1 MIQTHVLPNGLTLIM
16 ERLPYLRSAAIGLF
30 VKAGSMMEEASQ
42 SGLSHFIEHMAF
54 KGTKTKTAK
63 QIAEE
68 IDLIGGNVNAATS
81 KLATSYYA
89 RTTDKDLKKALFLLA
104 DMLVNP
110 KEDAADFEKERQ
122 VILEEIAM
130 EADSPEDLVFN
141 LMHEGLYGD
150 QTLSRTILGSKQAIS
165 SYQLKDLQAFRG
177 RFYQP
182 GNAVL
187 SIAGRF
193 IPEDVI
199 AWAEEAFEGWAGE
212 ERLPFPENAIIKD
225 NQVLTLDKDVEQV
238 HLCVSFE
245 GLPSLHDDR
254 HALLAF
260 TTAFG
265 GGVSSRL
272 FQRVRE
278 EEGLV
283 YNIYAAPS
291 FYPGVGELTVYAACT
306 PKNVKK
312 VLAIVER
319 EKDEVIHQG
328 LSRQEFTQTMA
339 QVKTGFVLGME
350 SAYQRM
356 VGMGLN
362 MLLHNRLILQK
373 DTLAQ
378 LRKVNLKTVN
388 RVAREILSKESK
400 LAVVGKKISKQF
412 QAKGA

>member
-1 MIQTHVLPNGLTLIM
+1 MIQTHVLSNGMTLIM
-16 ERLPYLRSAAIGLF
+16 ERLPYLRSAAIGIF
-30 VKAGSMMEEASQ
+30 VKAGSMMEEAHQ

-54 KGTKTKTAK
+54 KGTQTKSAK
-63 QIAEE
+63 LIAEE

-89 RTTDKDLKKALFLLA
+89 RTTDKDLKKAMLLLA

-110 KEDAADFEKERQ
+110 REDESDFEKERQ

-130 EADSPEDLVFN
+130 EADSPDDLVFN
-141 LMHEGLYGD
+141 LMHQGMYGE
-150 QTLSRTILGSKQAIS
+150 QTLSRTILGSKEAIS
-165 SYQLKDLQAFRG
+165 SYTLKDLQRFRS

-182 GNAVL
+182 NNAVL
-187 SIAGRF
+187 SVAGRF
-193 IPEDVI
+193 VAEDLI
-199 AWAEEAFEGWAGE
+199 AWAEEAFGGWTGD
-212 ERLPFPENAIIKD
+212 ERHSFPINTILTKD
-225 NQVLTLDKDVEQV
+225 SVLTLDKDVEQV
-238 HLCVSFE
+238 HLCMNFE
-245 GLPSLHDDR
+245 GLPSLHEDR
-254 HALLAF
+254 HALLTFA
-260 TTAFG
+260 TAFG

-278 EEGLV
+278 EQGLV

-291 FYPGVGELTVYAACT
+291 FYPGVGEFTIYAACT

-312 VLAIVER
+312 VLATIEQ
-319 EKDEVIHQG
+319 EKEEVIKNG
-328 LSRQEFTQTMA
+328 LSRQEFIQTMA

-356 VGMGLN
+356 AGMGIN
-362 MLLHNRLILQK
+362 MLLHNKVILQK

-388 RVAREILSKESK
+388 RVAREVLSRQSQ
-400 LAVVGKKISKQF
+400 LAVVGKKISKMF
-412 QAKGA
+412 LVKEA